1 MKHGTRVFGALPG
14 ALSGAFLKD
23 MLRMWGRAWKRF
35 ASIAVI
41 TLLGVAV
48 LTGIYAGCR
57 DVFLAADRFY
67 DGQHLHDIQVL
78 STLGLTDDDVT
89 ALRSVPGVATVQP
102 ERSQSVTTEVDG
114 SEKTVTLREIGV
126 AGLDVPSLQEGRL
139 PSAEGE
145 VAVTRQFIKDAGA
158 AIGDQVTVTAEE
170 ESGSGSVDGFG
181 SEDGSDSE
189 NDSGSEGDSDSVDS
203 GVEGEQAPQFPSNLT
218 IVGVV
223 LDPADLSNPDG
234 YATAAFRNTLASDY
248 TFFASS
254 DGVTGNIYTAISLTV
269 AGADQLDTFSDEY
282 DAAVKAVSDR
292 IESAV
297 QTDRQTARRQTI
309 VDTAQQQLDDAKTDA
324 YRQLDDGQ
332 RQIDEQR
339 STLEVNKRQLADSR
353 TQLESQ
359 QSEIT
364 SGETQ
369 IASARSQIASGRQ
382 QIASGRQQIAESR
395 QQMTSGKQ
403 QLASARSQ
411 LDAGKQQIASGKA
424 QLQQAQAQLEQTSQ
438 ILQQVQG
445 LLNGLPSFDP
455 SQIDTATWQRIAALL
470 GRLGISVPSDPSQVT
485 SIGSI
490 QSQLDAASKQLD
502 EQRTELTTRQSELE
516 SNEATLNEQDA
527 QLSAKERE
535 AAAGEA
541 ELNRQ
546 SAALEAKS
554 AELEL
559 QSSALEAQATK
570 LAEGKQ
576 QLEAGLKQ
584 LEDGEAQLK
593 DGEAQL
599 NAAADE
605 LAAKRGD
612 ADREFAK
619 QQGAIDDIADARWYV
634 QTRDSIGGYNSLESD
649 ISSIE
654 SIGRAFPVVFLLVA
668 VLMSLTTM
676 TRMVEEDRGLIGTY
690 MGLGYGRLA
699 VALRYVAFALLA
711 CLIGGGL
718 GLLVGFLGIP
728 AFLMLVINGLYVVP
742 DIRLEYD
749 WAVGSL
755 GVLLFLIGVT
765 ISTAVACRGEMRQT
779 PAALMRPKAPKAGSR
794 ILLERI
800 RPLWTRLS
808 FLNKVTA
815 RNIFRFK
822 SRLVMTVGGVAGCT
836 ALIICG
842 LAINDTVATLG
853 TKQYGDLYQYD
864 LLVVSSDE
872 DADAMHQRVRDD
884 GRTAETLDF
893 RLESGEL
900 TNKDG
905 RSESVQLMVIPDDEL
920 SRLNTMV
927 SLQRADGTGGL
938 DGSGSSGGSGGSAS
952 SGALRLDSSGVIVEQ
967 SAANMLGLTGG
978 DTVTL
983 RDGSMDRGEVTV
995 AAVNRNL
1002 IGSNVYIAESLYRS
1016 VFAAQSSATAESSES
1031 ASSTAGTEST
1041 ETAASVTAPLTLNAT
1056 MATLN
1061 GTADENIAYA
1071 DQLGH
1076 DPSVVQAVSSDDMEQ
1091 SFKFDLMGAVVA
1103 LIVALAGALA
1113 LVVLFTLANT
1123 NVSERVREMAT
1134 LKVLGFFDR
1143 EVHLYVNKEMM
1154 ILTSLGVLVGLP
1166 LGRVIGGMLTAVL
1179 NMPGLYFE
1187 VEVRWWSYLI
1197 AAAATMA
1204 FALIVQLLTN
1214 PVLDRIDPV
1223 SSLKSVE

>member
-1 MKHGTRVFGALPG
+1 MTDGMKGRGAGGHGMGGRSTAGGRIAGGRGTAVP
-14 ALSGAFLKD
+14 GAFLKD
-23 MLRMWGRAWKRF
+23 TLRMWGRAWKRF
-35 ASIAVI
+35 ASIAII
-41 TLLGVAV
+41 TMLGVAV

-78 STLGLTDDDVT
+78 STLGLTDDDAN
-89 ALRSVPGVATVQP
+89 ALRSVPGVETVQP
-102 ERSQSVTTEVDG
+102 ERSQSVTTEVG
-114 SEKTVTLREIGV
+114 GTSKTVTLREIGV
-126 AGLDVPSLQEGRL
+126 AGLDRPSLQEGRL
-139 PSAEGE
+139 PSTAGE
-145 VAVTRQFIKDAGA
+145 IAVTRQFIRDAGA
-158 AIGDQVTVTAEE
+158 SIGDRVTVQAETNSQ
-170 ESGSGSVDGFG
+170 SGGTGG
-181 SEDGSDSE
+181 
-189 NDSGSEGDSDSVDS
+189 DSGMES
-203 GVEGEQAPQFPSNLT
+203 EQAPQFPSQLT
-218 IVGVV
+218 IVGVA

-248 TFFASS
+248 TFFAPSY
-254 DGVTGNIYTAISLTV
+254 GVVGNVYTSISLTV
-269 AGADQLDTFSDEY
+269 AGADRLDTFSDEY
-282 DAAVKAVSDR
+282 TAAVKAVSDR

-309 VDTAQQQLDDAKTDA
+309 VTAAQQKLDDVKTDA
-324 YRQLDDGQ
+324 YRQLDDAQ
-332 RQIDEQR
+332 RQLDDQR
-339 STLEVNKRQLADSR
+339 ATLEMTKRQLADTR
-353 TQLESQ
+353 AQLESKQ
-359 QSEIT
+359 RDIT
-364 SGETQ
+364 DGESQ
-369 IASARSQIASGRQ
+369 IASARSRIASGRQ
-382 QIASGRQQIAESR
+382 QIASARQQLAEAR
-395 QQMTSGKQ
+395 QQAASGKQ
-403 QLASARSQ
+403 QLTEARNQ
-411 LDAGKQQIASGKA
+411 LDAGKRQLESGKA
-424 QLQQAQAQLEQTSQ
+424 QLQQGWSQLEQTTRT
-438 ILQQVQG
+438 LQQARE
-445 LLNGLPSFDP
+445 LLDGLPSADM
-455 SQIDTATWQRIAALL
+455 SNIDTATWRRIVELL
-470 GRLGISVPSDPSQVT
+470 AKIGVTVPSDPSQVT
-485 SIGSI
+485 SVDSVR
-490 QSQLDAASKQLD
+490 SQLDEASKHLD
-502 EQRTELTTRQSELE
+502 GQRAELASRQSELAD
-516 SNEATLNEQDA
+516 NEAKLNDQDA
-527 QLSAKERE
+527 QLTAKERE
-535 AAAGEA
+535 AADGEA
-541 ELNRQ
+541 ELDRQ

-554 AELEL
+554 TELET
-559 QSSALEAQATK
+559 QSTTLEAKASQ
-570 LAEGKQ
+570 LASGKR
-576 QLEAGLKQ
+576 QLESGLKQ
-584 LEDGEAQLK
+584 LEDGKSKLS
-593 DGEAQL
+593 DGERQL
-599 NAAADE
+599 NDAADE
-605 LAAKRGD
+605 LATKRGD

-619 QQGAIDDIADARWYV
+619 QQTAIDDIADARWYV

-668 VLMSLTTM
+668 VLMSLTAM

-690 MGLGYGRLA
+690 MGLGYGRVA
-699 VALRYVAFALLA
+699 VGARYVAFALLA

-718 GLLVGFLGIP
+718 GLLIGFLGIP

-742 DIRLEYD
+742 DVRLEYD

-755 GVLLFLIGVT
+755 GVALFLAGVA
-765 ISTAVACRGEMRQT
+765 IVTAVACRSEMRQT
-779 PAALMRPKAPKAGSR
+779 PAVLMRPKAPKAGSR

-853 TKQYGDLYQYD
+853 TKQYGDLYRYD
-864 LLVVSSDE
+864 LLVVSSDD

-893 RLESGEL
+893 RLESGEI
-900 TNKDG
+900 TNGDG

-920 SRLNTMV
+920 NRLNDMV
-927 SLQRADGTGGL
+927 SLQRSDGTAGL
-938 DGSGSSGGSGGSAS
+938 GVSGGSGGSAS
-952 SGALRLDSSGVIVEQ
+952 SGTLRLDSGGVIVEQ
-967 SAANMLGLTGG
+967 SAANTLGVGNG

-983 RDGSMDRGEVTV
+983 RDGGMDRGEVMVT
-995 AAVNRNL
+995 AVNRNL
-1002 IGSNVYIAESLYRS
+1002 IGSNVYISESLYRS
-1016 VFAAQSSATAESSES
+1016 VFDGRVAGSATTSSASPGSS
-1031 ASSTAGTEST
+1031 ASSGS
-1041 ETAASVTAPLTLNAT
+1041 SPLTLNAT

-1061 GTADENIAYA
+1061 GAPDDNIAYA
-1071 DQLGH
+1071 DQLGR
-1076 DPSVVQAVSSDDMEQ
+1076 DASVVQAVSSDHMER

-1103 LIVALAGALA
+1103 LIVMLAGALA

-1143 EVHLYVNKEMM
+1143 EVHLYVNKEMT

-1166 LGRVIGGMLTAVL
+1166 LGRMVGGLLTSVL

-1197 AAAATMA
+1197 AASATMA
-1204 FALIVQLLTN
+1204 FALVVQLMTN